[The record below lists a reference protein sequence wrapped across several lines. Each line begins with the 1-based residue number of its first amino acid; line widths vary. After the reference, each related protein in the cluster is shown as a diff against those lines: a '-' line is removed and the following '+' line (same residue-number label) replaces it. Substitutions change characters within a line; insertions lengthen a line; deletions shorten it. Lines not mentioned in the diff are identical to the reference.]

1 MMSMRTR
8 VESYPIRRIRWTVD
22 ELRAKESKLKEQF
35 GSIEDLYLKQETI
48 GLTVAERDA
57 MEQLRNIRFLLG

>member
-1 MMSMRTR
+1 MSMRTR